1 MNDRALGKS
10 WFDPW
15 RGVILIFFA
24 AFGQFLGV
32 VHTYT
37 IGTLMGPISR
47 DLGWSTSGILAALTI
62 VGVCVFF
69 LSPFVGALVDRLGSR
84 VIGLFGLAMFGLAM
98 LLLSVVGASIW
109 MWWAASIVIG
119 LAAVIT
125 KPTVWAAG
133 VALEFDKRRGLAL
146 GFALCGAGVATA
158 TWPLIAHYL
167 LQHFDWRGVYQ
178 ILAMTFIF
186 AALPIFFLGFHP
198 RRAAEHREG
207 VLTAKRPLF
216 SADVRRFMRSGRFLR
231 MMAAAFL
238 MTVATPA
245 VIVSFVPIQLAM
257 GADRET
263 AAAIA
268 GIIGV
273 ASIIGRLS
281 TGYLLDR
288 IHGTTIAFVT
298 FCIPIAGCLILLV
311 QPDHSVLY
319 ASLAA
324 ACFGAALGAELDTL
338 AYLVSRYFG
347 AHNFGT
353 IFGFLVGLMMLAT
366 GLGPLLLGLIKDAT
380 GSYATGLI
388 AMIPI
393 FAVSACL
400 IATLGP
406 YPDETKIAQP
416 A

>member
-1 MNDRALGKS
+1 MSVSALDRS
-10 WFDPW
+10 WLAHG

-84 VIGLFGLAMFGLAM
+84 AIGLFGLVLFGLAM
-98 LLLSVVGASIW
+98 LLLSFVGTSIW
-109 MWWAASIVIG
+109 TWWAASIVIG

-133 VALEFDKRRGLAL
+133 VALEFDRRRGLAL

-158 TWPLIAHYL
+158 TWPLVAHYL

-178 ILAMTFIF
+178 VLAATFIF
-186 AALPIFFLGFHP
+186 VAVPIFFLCFHP
-198 RRAAEHREG
+198 RRAAERDDG
-207 VLTAKRPLF
+207 ALTAKRPLF
-216 SADVRRFMRSGRFLR
+216 SADVRSFMRSGRFVR

-257 GADRET
+257 GAGAET

-268 GIIGV
+268 GIIGI

-298 FCIPIAGCLILLV
+298 FCIPIIGCLLLLA
-311 QPDHSVLY
+311 QTDYSMTY
-319 ASLAA
+319 AALAA

-366 GLGPLLLGLIKDAT
+366 GLGPLVLGLIKDAT
-380 GSYATGLI
+380 GSYSTGLI

-393 FAVSACL
+393 FALSAGL

-406 YPDETKIAQP
+406 YPDEFKTAP
-416 A
+416 AA